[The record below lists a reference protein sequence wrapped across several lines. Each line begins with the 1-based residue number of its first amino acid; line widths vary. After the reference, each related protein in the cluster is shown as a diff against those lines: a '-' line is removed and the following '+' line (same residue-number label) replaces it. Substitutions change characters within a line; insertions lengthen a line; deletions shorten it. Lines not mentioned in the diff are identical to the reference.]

1 MEVVLAVLTDELAP
15 NPLLRV
21 PQLVVRASTAP
32 PPGAQQ
38 LVTRSYNA
46 SAEG

>member
-1 MEVVLAVLTDELAP
+1 MHQDFAQLGRDAMEVMLAVLTDELAP

-32 PPGAQQ
+32 PPG
-38 LVTRSYNA
+38 LK
-46 SAEG
+46 